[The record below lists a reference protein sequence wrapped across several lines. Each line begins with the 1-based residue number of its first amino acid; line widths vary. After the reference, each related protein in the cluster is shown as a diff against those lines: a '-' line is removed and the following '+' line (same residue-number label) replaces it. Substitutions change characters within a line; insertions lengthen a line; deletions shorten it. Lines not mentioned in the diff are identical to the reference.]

1 MNADLRKAAK
11 NDLKRDFSKLMCN
24 SVFGKTMENVRKN
37 GETKLVTREKE
48 ESIWYPNQ
56 IIIQQSFSQR
66 N

>member
-1 MNADLRKAAK
+1 MNTDLRKAAK
-11 NDLKRDFSKLMCN
+11 NDLKRDFFKLMCN

-37 GETKLVTREKE
+37 GETKLMTREKE

-56 IIIQQSFSQR
+56 IIIQQSFSQK